1 MIETINHMIND
12 CTTNEQ
18 KAFVVKETYEP
29 VCSELANTIKTK
41 DTIGMAAIIE
51 VMAEM
56 MPYMT
61 QEMAA
66 KMPNMMMAAL
76 ALVKSQSKEIEKEY
90 TDKDMD
96 EALQEEMGQEME
108 EVEEVIV
115 LLFRAYNILRRSSR
129 WQTECRPSSSLKLSS
144 LLTISSND
152 VNNSIYLWVLAW
164 YE

>member
-96 EALQEEMGQEME
+96 EALQ
-108 EVEEVIV
+108 
-115 LLFRAYNILRRSSR
+115 
-129 WQTECRPSSSLKLSS
+129 
-144 LLTISSND
+144 
-152 VNNSIYLWVLAW
+152 
-164 YE
+164 